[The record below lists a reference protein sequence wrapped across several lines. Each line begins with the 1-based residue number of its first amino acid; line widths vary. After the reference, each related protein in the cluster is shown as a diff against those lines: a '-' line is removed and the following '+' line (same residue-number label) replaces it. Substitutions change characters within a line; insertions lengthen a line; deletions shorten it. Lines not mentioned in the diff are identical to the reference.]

1 MGYQPAI
8 VSTELSVAA
17 VSALSSCA
25 VGTPAVFLDLNGT
38 LVLPMKQE
46 SLAELRLIDGTERAI
61 ARLCEHGF
69 ICPVVTI
76 QARIAKGL
84 FSEPQFRQ
92 WFVTFA
98 AGLSRSGARVL
109 GPYVCPHRFTE
120 PCACKKP
127 NTVLYERAAREHAI
141 DLRRSFTIGDS
152 AEDVEAAHRFGGRG
166 CLVRTGWAAARVDP
180 EQPTPHAAHVADSL
194 EDAVAWIL
202 DADPV

>member
-1 MGYQPAI
+1 
-8 VSTELSVAA
+8 VA
-17 VSALSSCA
+17 
-25 VGTPAVFLDLNGT
+25 TPAVFLDLNGT

-46 SLAELRLIDGTERAI
+46 SLAELRVIDGSERAI

-84 FSEPQFRQ
+84 FSEQEFRH

-98 AGLSRSGARVL
+98 AGLSRRGARVL
-109 GPYVCPHRFTE
+109 GPYVCPHRFAE

-127 NTVLYERAAREHAI
+127 STVLYERAARDYRI

-166 CLVRTGWAAARVDP
+166 CLVRTGWAAARVDAA
-180 EQPTPHAAHVADSL
+180 QPTPYASYVADSL
-194 EDAVAWIL
+194 SEAVTWIL
-202 DADPV
+202 EQARV